1 MVPYLMTSLFILT
14 LPCEGSPVTLAKEIE
29 ESPTIT
35 AELNVVDAEENPVAD
50 VNVILD
56 VDVGLLIAPF
66 NVVEVA
72 PSTIPPHK
80 PAPHPVPPAVELA
93 PVLT

>member
-56 VDVGLLIAPF
+56 VDVGQHQRLRLLYLHQHQHPYRLQ
-66 NVVEVA
+66 VQ
-72 PSTIPPHK
+72 PSFYLFRLI
-80 PAPHPVPPAVELA
+80 LN
-93 PVLT
+93 L